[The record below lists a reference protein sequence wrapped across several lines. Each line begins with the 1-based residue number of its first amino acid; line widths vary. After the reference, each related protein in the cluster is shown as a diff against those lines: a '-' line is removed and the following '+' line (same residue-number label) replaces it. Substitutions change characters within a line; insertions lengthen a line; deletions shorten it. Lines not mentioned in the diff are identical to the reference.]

1 MITPTSISEVFRS
14 HYGHFPSFISRA
26 PGRVNLIGEHTDYND
41 GFVMP
46 LALPH
51 STWIAF
57 TPRTDAVVH
66 LHSIDFNQTESFLL
80 LDFTKSL
87 GWIEYV
93 KGVAWALQQQGY
105 ALKGFEGIVHSDV
118 PIGAGLSSSAAI
130 ELASLN
136 AFLTASQ
143 LSIQPATQARLAQT
157 AEREWVGT
165 NCGIMDQMISAIGQK
180 EHALFLDCRSLDF
193 RYVLLP
199 NNAVIVVMDTGTR
212 RTLKDSRY
220 NQRRAECEL
229 AAKHLGRISLRDV
242 SLDDLTRAQ
251 LPDTLQRRAR
261 HVVSENSRVLQVATG
276 TLDATRI
283 GTLLNESHHSLRHDF
298 EVSSYA
304 LDSLVAI
311 AQESNGCY
319 GARMTGAGF
328 AGCAIA
334 LVEKGYEKKF
344 IETVGAR
351 YSQATSLTPS
361 FFLAE
366 ASDGATVKAVTLG
379 K

>member
-1 MITPTSISEVFRS
+1 MITPTSISEAFRL
-14 HYGHFPSFISRA
+14 HYGYFPAFISRA

-57 TPRTDAVVH
+57 SPRTDAVVH
-66 LHSIDFNQTESFLL
+66 LHSLDFNQTESFSLL
-80 LDFTKSL
+80 NVTKSL

-105 ALKGFEGIVHSDV
+105 VLKGFDGIVQSDV

-136 AFLTASQ
+136 AFLTTSQFSIEPVQQAQ
-143 LSIQPATQARLAQT
+143 LSQA
-157 AEREWVGT
+157 AERDWVGT
-165 NCGIMDQMISAIGQK
+165 NCGIMDQMISAMGQK
-180 EHALFLDCRSLDF
+180 GRALFLDCRSLDF
-193 RYVLLP
+193 RYVALP
-199 NNAVIVVMDTGTR
+199 TNAVIVVMDTGTR
-212 RTLKDSRY
+212 RALKDSRY
-220 NQRRAECEL
+220 NERRAECEL
-229 AAKHLGRISLRDV
+229 AAKHLGKTSLRDV
-242 SLDDLTRAQ
+242 SLADLTHAQ
-251 LPDTLQRRAR
+251 LPDTLQRRTR
-261 HVVSENSRVLQVATG
+261 HVVSENHRVLQVATG
-276 TLDATRI
+276 LLDAVQI
-283 GTLLNESHHSLRHDF
+283 GTLLNESHQSLRDDF
-298 EVSSYA
+298 EVSSQA
-304 LDSLVAI
+304 LDSIVGI
-311 AQESNGCY
+311 AQLSNGCF

-334 LVEKGYEKKF
+334 LVEKGFEKKF

-351 YSQATSLTPS
+351 YSQATSLVPS

-366 ASDGATVKAVTLG
+366 ASHGAEVLAV
-379 K
+379 

>member
-1 MITPTSISEVFRS
+1 MITPTSISEAFRL
-14 HYGHFPSFISRA
+14 HYGYFPAFISRA

-41 GFVMP
+41 GFVLP

-57 TPRTDAVVH
+57 SPRTDAVVH
-66 LHSIDFNQTESFLL
+66 LHSLDFNQTESFSLL
-80 LDFTKSL
+80 NVTKSL

-105 ALKGFEGIVHSDV
+105 VLKGFDGIVQSDV

-136 AFLTASQ
+136 AFLTTSQ
-143 LSIQPATQARLAQT
+143 LSLAPVQQAQLSQA
-157 AEREWVGT
+157 AERDWVGT
-165 NCGIMDQMISAIGQK
+165 NCGIMDQMISAMGQK
-180 EHALFLDCRSLDF
+180 GRALFLDCRSLDF
-193 RYVLLP
+193 RYVALP

-212 RTLKDSRY
+212 RALKDSRY
-220 NQRRAECEL
+220 NERRAECEL
-229 AAKHLGRISLRDV
+229 AAKHLGKTSLRDV
-242 SLDDLTRAQ
+242 SLADLTHAQ

-261 HVVSENSRVLQVATG
+261 HVVSENHRVLQVATG
-276 TLDATRI
+276 LLDAVQI
-283 GTLLNESHHSLRHDF
+283 GTLLNESHQSLRDDF
-298 EVSSYA
+298 EVSSQA
-304 LDSLVAI
+304 LDSIVGI
-311 AQESNGCY
+311 AQLSNGCF

-334 LVEKGYEKKF
+334 LVEKGFEKKF

-351 YSQATSLTPS
+351 YSQATSLVPS

-366 ASDGATVKAVTLG
+366 ASHGAEVLAV
-379 K
+379 

>member
-1 MITPTSISEVFRS
+1 MMTPTSISEAFCS
-14 HYGHFPSFISRA
+14 HYGHFPAFISRA

-57 TPRTDAVVH
+57 TPRKDGVVH
-66 LHSIDFNQTESFLL
+66 LHSLDFNQTESFSLV
-80 LDFTKSL
+80 DFTKSA
-87 GWIEYV
+87 GWSEYV

-105 ALKGFEGIVHSDV
+105 ALKGFDSVVQSDV

-136 AFLTASQ
+136 TFLTSSQ
-143 LSIQPATQARLAQT
+143 LSIEPVQQARLAQT

-180 EHALFLDCRSLDF
+180 EHALFLDCRSLNF

-212 RTLKDSRY
+212 RALKDSRY
-220 NQRRAECEL
+220 NERRAECEL
-229 AAKHLGRISLRDV
+229 AAKHLGKTSLRDISRDV
-242 SLDDLTRAQ
+242 LTRTQ

-261 HVVSENSRVLQVATG
+261 HVVSENHRVLQVATG
-276 TLDATRI
+276 ALDATHI
-283 GTLLNESHHSLRHDF
+283 GVLLNESHQSLRDDF
-298 EVSSYA
+298 EVSSHA

-311 AQESNGCY
+311 AQESDGCY

-344 IETVGAR
+344 IETVGSR
-351 YSQATSLTPS
+351 YTQATSRTPS

-366 ASDGATVKAVTLG
+366 ASHGAEVLAV
-379 K
+379 

>member
-1 MITPTSISEVFRS
+1 MITPTSISEAFRS
-14 HYGHFPSFISRA
+14 HYGYFPAFISRA

-41 GFVMP
+41 GFVLP

-57 TPRTDAVVH
+57 SPRTDAVVH
-66 LHSIDFNQTESFLL
+66 LHSLDFNQTESFSLL
-80 LDFTKSL
+80 NVTKSL

-105 ALKGFEGIVHSDV
+105 VLKGFDGIVQSDV

-136 AFLTASQ
+136 AFLTTSQFSIEPVQQAQ
-143 LSIQPATQARLAQT
+143 LSQA
-157 AEREWVGT
+157 AERDWVGT
-165 NCGIMDQMISAIGQK
+165 NCGIMDQMISAMGQK
-180 EHALFLDCRSLDF
+180 GRALFLDCRSLDF
-193 RYVLLP
+193 RYVALP

-212 RTLKDSRY
+212 RALKDSRY
-220 NQRRAECEL
+220 NERRAECEL
-229 AAKHLGRISLRDV
+229 AAKHLAKPSLRDV
-242 SLDDLTRAQ
+242 SLADLTHAQ

-261 HVVSENSRVLQVATG
+261 HVVSENHRVLQVATG
-276 TLDATRI
+276 LLDAVEI
-283 GTLLNESHHSLRHDF
+283 GTLLNESHQSLHDDF
-298 EVSSYA
+298 EVSSQA
-304 LDSLVAI
+304 LDSIVGI
-311 AQESNGCY
+311 AQLSNGCF

-334 LVEKGYEKKF
+334 LIEKGFEKKF

-351 YSQATSLTPS
+351 YSRATSLIPS

-366 ASDGATVKAVTLG
+366 ASHGAEVLAV
-379 K
+379 